1 MRESYRFVVRGRVQG
16 VFFRQSTKQCA
27 DALGLNGWVSN
38 RMDGAVEGV
47 VSGEEAALA
56 LFRQWLRRG
65 PPQARVE
72 SVEWSAVDETA
83 GSGFEI
89 RRDHL

>member
-27 DALGLNGWVSN
+27 DSLGLNGWVSN

-47 VSGEEAALA
+47 VSGEDAAVA

-65 PPQARVE
+65 PAQARVQ
-72 SVEWSAVDETA
+72 SVDWTAVDETI
-83 GSGFEI
+83 GPGFKI
-89 RRDHL
+89 RS